1 MKLHYVHSKDTYFVT
16 ARFSQHCFK
25 SRTSVKASKNCF
37 NLSYL
42 ELL

>member
-16 ARFSQHCFK
+16 ARFAQHCFK
-25 SRTSVKASKNCF
+25 SRTSETILGCF
-37 NLSYL
+37 HNLSYL